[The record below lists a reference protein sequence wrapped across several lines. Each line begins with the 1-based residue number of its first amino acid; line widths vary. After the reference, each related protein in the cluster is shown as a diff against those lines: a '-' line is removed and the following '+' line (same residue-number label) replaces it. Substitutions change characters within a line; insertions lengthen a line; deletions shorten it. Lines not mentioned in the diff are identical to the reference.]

1 MNHKGAMPLL
11 RHTKSLYLRDSFRF
25 ICFKG
30 RIVGIS
36 MVHAIVSEGEM
47 QLYISPTANLFYIGE
62 RRDGHVIIQRSN
74 AIGRFSRN
82 GAEFSAMPE
91 PLC

>member
-1 MNHKGAMPLL
+1 
-11 RHTKSLYLRDSFRF
+11 
-25 ICFKG
+25 
-30 RIVGIS
+30 

-47 QLYISPTANLFYIGE
+47 QLYISPIANLFYIGE

-82 GAEFSAMPE
+82 GAEFSTMPK
-91 PLC
+91 PLCQHHSMQGNKAAFSTNGTKKSTAFSKSK